1 MHKAADAAHA
11 IHKRA
16 IVAIATATGST
27 SLLMNVWFPF
37 LPLYMLQVGAKDDA
51 SALLW
56 VAIGASAQGAG
67 RLIGGPL
74 WGLLSD
80 RLGRKKM
87 FVRAVYFA
95 ALTAFVL
102 SIINAPWQVGIALG
116 LQGLLSGFVPAAVAL
131 MSVSVPDAKVRD
143 ALNAVSGAQYLGSSI
158 GPAIGAAMAIAFG
171 YRGTIFT
178 SGLLI
183 AAVATAVIFLVPAD
197 KVHKK
202 EFDLSGAAI
211 ALAPFK
217 PTLQF
222 ALAILLYFSLF
233 ALTTFRSLATPI
245 ALKDI
250 AASGVTEA
258 TGLAFTLGGI
268 ASALGVWVLSTRF
281 FRRWRLRDILAVTCV
296 LTALGHLALALSNSV
311 GLYVLA
317 FTVASFLNASMMP
330 ATNTMVALNVSRD
343 RRGTAF
349 GIASAAQAVAFMVGP
364 MGAAMFGRFSL
375 KAGFATAGVLMLAL
389 AALVALAVR
398 EPPVEKPVEK

>member
-1 MHKAADAAHA
+1 MKHTTADPAQAL
-11 IHKRA
+11 HKRA
-16 IVAIATATGST
+16 VLAIASATGST

-37 LPLYMLQVGAKDDA
+37 LPLYMLQVGARDEA
-51 SALLW
+51 AALFW
-56 VAIGASAQGAG
+56 VAVGLSAQGVG

-131 MSVSVPDAKVRD
+131 TSVSVPDAKVRD
-143 ALNAVSGAQYLGSSI
+143 ALNVVSGAQYLGGAI
-158 GPAIGAAMAIAFG
+158 GPAIGAAMAISFG
-171 YRGTIFT
+171 YRGAIFT

-183 AAVATAVIFLVPAD
+183 AAVATAVVFLVPAD
-197 KVHKK
+197 TIRKK
-202 EFDLSGAAI
+202 ERDPTGAAI
-211 ALAPFK
+211 ELPPFK

-233 ALTTFRSLATPI
+233 ALGAFRSIATPI
-245 ALKDI
+245 ALKNI
-250 AASGVTEA
+250 AGANVTA
-258 TGLAFTLGGI
+258 VTGLAFTLGGI
-268 ASALGVWVLSTRF
+268 ASALGIWILSTRF
-281 FRRWRLRDILAVTCV
+281 FRKQRLRNLLAVTCV
-296 LTALGHLALALSNSV
+296 LTALAHLLLALSNSV
-311 GLYVLA
+311 WLFVLA
-317 FTVASFLNASMMP
+317 FTLAAFLNASMMP
-330 ATNTMVALNVSRD
+330 ATNTMIALNVSRD

-349 GIASAAQAVAFMVGP
+349 GIGSAAQAIAFMVGP
-364 MGAAMFGRFSL
+364 MGAAMFARFSL
-375 KAGFATAGVLMLAL
+375 RAGFATIGVLLLAL

-398 EPPVEKPVEK
+398 EPPVDK